1 MYRQRA
7 NPSFRFVF
15 SPDVLL
21 ITDGLLRKRN
31 ISLLPVTCCSSTDV
45 EDRDIGT
52 SGGCQF
58 NLFFGTHR
66 YYDIYRSINDI
77 YIYICIYSWP
87 ENPPAVVSSMI
98 FPANQTSMTRPGF
111 SSLPEG
117 TQIEKDRER
126 CGKPIFSMVYTTH
139 LWWFWG
145 WFMIVL
151 TTLDHVRGERW
162 RVFHI
167 VLSTLTQG
175 IATIWSEKNQ
185 TTT

>member
-1 MYRQRA
+1 MAFWEKGISVCYQLPAVHQPTWRTGTLGHREVV
-7 NPSFRFVF
+7 N
-15 SPDVLL
+15 L
-21 ITDGLLRKRN
+21 IYFLAPIGIM
-31 ISLLPVTCCSSTDV
+31 ISIDQLMIS
-45 EDRDIGT
+45 
-52 SGGCQF
+52 
-58 NLFFGTHR
+58 
-66 YYDIYRSINDI
+66 
-77 YIYICIYSWP
+77 IYICIYSWP

-111 SSLPEG
+111 SSLLEG